1 MVDFKLGSHLH
12 TVTQGCCQPSTVR
25 TGWEPWSMRRAS
37 VPLPAPGCG
46 AMPGADGDLEEC
58 LVRAQV
64 FCETVVF
71 EVICSFTTCCMLP

>member
-1 MVDFKLGSHLH
+1 
-12 TVTQGCCQPSTVR
+12 
-25 TGWEPWSMRRAS
+25 MRRAS

-71 EVICSFTTCCMLP
+71 EVICIFTTCCMLP